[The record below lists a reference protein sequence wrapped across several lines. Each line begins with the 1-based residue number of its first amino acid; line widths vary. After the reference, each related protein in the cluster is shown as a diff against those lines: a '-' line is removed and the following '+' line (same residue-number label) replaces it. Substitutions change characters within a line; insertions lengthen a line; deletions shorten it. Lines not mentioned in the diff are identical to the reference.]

1 MSVPVNVIFEQMK
14 KCGYTV
20 QDLQAAFPNA
30 TKSEI
35 ESRLRDTSLG
45 LFRTVERFGYLG
57 TRKCQSA
64 HLNIDE
70 SGHRFVPIESTDTR
84 SLKST
89 TNKNQK
95 LIHFYGGS
103 TVLGSHVSDTETIPY
118 YLLGGLRKKLPMED
132 LSVVNCG
139 GNNHTA
145 LHCAFHLLDDCLNGR
160 IPDVAIFLNGWNDA
174 MHADGGGDGII
185 PFLNECL
192 TQSQSEYG
200 EQLTIGELKASLIG
214 QNRSSYRARV
224 VHTDQFGE
232 HIDLFRKR
240 YSMAI
245 ALVDSIER
253 IFGTHPFMY
262 LEPSPFEACR
272 PDQDLMPK
280 IRDLNSA
287 VPMIKDIF
295 KTIGEEGIGHIL
307 GSVSKSNVQ
316 TRLSNCGQDRENFP
330 LFIDETHF
338 TPAFNSFLSLK
349 IATELVPL
357 LSKQKTKK
365 LEVLKIRNKKST
377 NDSDYM
383 YPLW

>member
-1 MSVPVNVIFEQMK
+1 MSVPVNIIFEQMK
-14 KCGYTV
+14 KCGYTI
-20 QDLQAAFPNA
+20 QDMQSAFPYA
-30 TKSEI
+30 LESEI

-70 SGHRFVPIESTDTR
+70 FGNRFVPFESSYTR
-84 SLKST
+84 SLKSIS
-89 TNKNQK
+89 NKNHK

-118 YLLGGLRKKLPMED
+118 YLLGVLRKKFPMED

-145 LHCAFHLLDDCLNGR
+145 LHCAFHLLDDCLKGR

-192 TQSQSEYG
+192 MQSQSEQG
-200 EQLTIGELKASLIG
+200 ERLTIGELKGSLTV
-214 QNRSSYRARV
+214 QNRSSYRERV
-224 VHTDQFGE
+224 IYSDQFGE
-232 HIDLFRKR
+232 HISYFRKR

-245 ALVDSIER
+245 ELIDSIER
-253 IFGTHPFMY
+253 IFGANPFIY
-262 LEPSPFEACR
+262 LEPSPFNACR
-272 PDQDLMPK
+272 SDQDLMPK
-280 IRDLNSA
+280 IREMNSA

-295 KTIGEEGIGHIL
+295 KTIDERSIGHVL
-307 GSVSKSNVQ
+307 GRVSKSHVR
-316 TRLSNCGQDRENFP
+316 TLLSSCGQDRENFP

-338 TPAFNSFLSLK
+338 TPAFNSFLSAK

-357 LSKQKTKK
+357 LSKRKSKK
-365 LEVLKIRNKKST
+365 LGVFENRKKKST

>member
-1 MSVPVNVIFEQMK
+1 MSIPVNVIFEQMK

-20 QDLQAAFPNA
+20 QDLQSAFPYA
-30 TKSEI
+30 IESEI

-57 TRKCQSA
+57 THKCQSA

-70 SGHRFVPIESTDTR
+70 FGNRFVPIESLHTR
-84 SLKST
+84 SLKSI
-89 TNKNQK
+89 TNKNHK

-103 TVLGSHVSDTETIPY
+103 TVLGSHVSDNETIPY
-118 YLLGGLRKKLPMED
+118 YLLGILRKKLPMED

-145 LHCAFHLLDDCLNGR
+145 LHCAFHLLDDCLKGR
-160 IPDVAIFLNGWNDA
+160 IPDVAIFINGWNDA

-185 PFLNECL
+185 PFLDSCL
-192 TQSQSEYG
+192 MQSQSEHG
-200 EQLTIGELKASLIG
+200 ERVTIGELKASLIG
-214 QNRSSYRARV
+214 QNRTSYRERV
-224 VHTDQFGE
+224 IYSDQFGE
-232 HIDLFRKR
+232 HISYFRKR

-245 ALVDSIER
+245 ELFDSIER
-253 IFGTHPFMY
+253 IFGTYPFIY
-262 LEPSPFEACR
+262 LEPSPFRACR

-280 IRDLNSA
+280 IRELNSA
-287 VPMIKDIF
+287 VPMIKNIF
-295 KTIGEEGIGHIL
+295 GTINEEGIGYVL
-307 GSVSKSNVQ
+307 GKVQKSRVR
-316 TRLSNCGQDRENFP
+316 TLLSNCEQDRQNFP

-338 TPAFNSFLSLK
+338 TPAFNSFLSAQIAIELAPFLIKRKSKK
-349 IATELVPL
+349 IEVSER
-357 LSKQKTKK
+357 SK
-365 LEVLKIRNKKST
+365 KKST